1 MAKRKKME
9 EPDPPSCPEW
19 MVTFSDVI
27 SLLVTFFV
35 LILTFSTLEIE
46 ELEKI
51 TGALRG
57 SFGVLTPN
65 FKSNKSDLLHRG
77 EIKSDRERE
86 RGAKIPF
93 MRDVEDLLDD
103 LEKLAVKQRP
113 GVELKIN
120 RIEGGLRIRVSADQM
135 FDPRSDVIRPDFLPT
150 VKELKEILSY
160 YPNRIVVEGHTD
172 TQFEGIKGETRYPAG
187 LELAGTMA
195 QRMVEALT
203 QDGVISPKRVAAASF
218 GSSRPIATN
227 ATATGRARNRRVD
240 ILVLDE
246 KDEG

>member
-1 MAKRKKME
+1 MAKRRKNE
-9 EPDPPSCPEW
+9 APQPPSCPEW

-51 TGALRG
+51 TGALKG
-57 SFGVLTPN
+57 SFGALTPN
-65 FKSNKSDLLHRG
+65 FSSNRSDLLHRG
-77 EIKSDRERE
+77 EIKSERERE

-93 MRDVEDLLDD
+93 MRDIEDLQDD
-103 LEKLAVKQRP
+103 LEQLAVKLRP

-120 RIEGGLRIRVSADQM
+120 RIDGGLRIRIDADRM
-135 FDPRSDVIRPDFLPT
+135 FDPQSDAIRQDFLPT
-150 VKELKEILSY
+150 VGELGELLSY

-172 TQFEGIKGETRYPAG
+172 AQFEGFGDSTRFPAG

-203 QDGVISPKRVAAASF
+203 EDGRVPPRRVAAASY

-227 ATATGRARNRRVD
+227 ASAGGRARNRRVD
-240 ILVLDE
+240 ILIIDD
-246 KDEG
+246 KDE